1 MSGKRRQ
8 LGDSN
13 MVDADVLIVGG
24 GLAGLCCARRLCG
37 AGVTCRVLEASDAV
51 GGRARTDRM
60 EGFLLDR
67 GFQVLLTA
75 YPEAQQTLDYG
86 ALELHPF
93 EPGAL
98 VRCGGKF
105 QRLVDPWRRPR
116 HLLATAFSS
125 VGTLGDKLRIA
136 GLRRRVGRFTLEE
149 LYEQPEQTT
158 AERLRDEGFSTRII
172 ERFFR
177 PFLGG
182 VFLDRDL
189 ETSSRLF
196 TFVFRMFASGDAV
209 LPSQGMGAIAPQL
222 AERLPP
228 GTVCTNSA
236 VARLDEHG
244 VRLADGR
251 QLSGN
256 AIVVAT
262 ESPAAASLLGEP
274 QPPAGRS
281 VTCLYF
287 AAERPPLDEPIL
299 VLNGEGLGIVNN
311 LCVPSL
317 VSSTY
322 APPGAA
328 LVSVTVLGIP
338 AIDGHHLESA
348 VRQQLQEWFGN
359 QVQTWRHLRTYHIP
373 FALPAQSP
381 PALSPVAKSPQKP
394 RRDLALWRLFGH
406 RVHPGRDGFRTARQ
420 RRRFCPPR
428 GERR

>member
-1 MSGKRRQ
+1 
-8 LGDSN
+8 

-37 AGVTCRVLEASDAV
+37 AGVKCRVLEASDAV
-51 GGRARTDRM
+51 GGRARTDRID
-60 EGFLLDR
+60 GFLLDR

-75 YPEAQQTLDYG
+75 YPEAQQVLDYG
-86 ALELHPF
+86 ALDLQPF

-105 QRLVDPWRRPR
+105 QRLVDPWRRPQ

-136 GLRRRVGRFTLEE
+136 GLRRRVGRLSLEE

-158 AERLRDEGFSTRII
+158 AERLRDEGFSTKFI

-196 TFVFRMFASGDAV
+196 AFVFRMFASGDAV
-209 LPSQGMGAIAPQL
+209 LPSQGMGAIAQQL

-236 VARLDEHG
+236 VERLEEHG
-244 VRLADGR
+244 VRLTDGR
-251 QLSGN
+251 QLSGR

-262 ESPAAASLLGEP
+262 ESPTASRLLGEL
-274 QPPAGRS
+274 QPPAARS

-287 AAERPPLDEPIL
+287 AAERPPVDEPIL
-299 VLNGEGLGIVNN
+299 VLNGEGRGLVNN
-311 LCVPSL
+311 LCVPSQ
-317 VSSTY
+317 VSPAY

-328 LVSVTVLGIP
+328 LISATVLGIP
-338 AIDGHHLESA
+338 AIDERQLESS

-359 QVQTWRHLRTYHIP
+359 QVQTWRHLRTYRIP
-373 FALPAQSP
+373 LALPAQSP
-381 PALSPVAKSPQKP
+381 PALSPVEKSPRK
-394 RRDLALWRLFGH
+394 
-406 RVHPGRDGFRTARQ
+406 RDGLSVCGDYLDTASIQ
-420 RRRFCPPR
+420 GAMVSGRRAADDVLRWL
-428 GERR
+428 

>member
-1 MSGKRRQ
+1 M
-8 LGDSN
+8 N
-13 MVDADVLIVGG
+13 DADVLIVGG

-60 EGFLLDR
+60 DGFLLDR

-75 YPEAQQTLDYG
+75 YPEAQQTLDYR

-93 EPGAL
+93 EPGTL
-98 VRCGGKF
+98 VRCGGTF

-116 HLLATAFSS
+116 HLLATALSS

-136 GLRRRVGRFTLEE
+136 GLRRRVGRLTLEE

-158 AERLRDEGFSTRII
+158 SERLRDEGFSTGII

-196 TFVFRMFASGDAV
+196 AFVFRMFASGEAV
-209 LPSQGMGAIAPQL
+209 LPSQGMGAMAQQL
-222 AERLPP
+222 AERLPA

-236 VARLDEHG
+236 VTHLEEHG

-251 QLSGN
+251 RLGGK
-256 AIVVAT
+256 AVVVAT
-262 ESPAAASLLGEP
+262 ESPAAARLLGEP

-287 AAERPPLDEPIL
+287 AAERPPVDEPIL
-299 VLNGEGLGIVNN
+299 VLNGEGLGSVNN

-317 VSSTY
+317 VAPTY

-328 LVSVTVLGIP
+328 LISATVLGIP
-338 AIDGHHLESA
+338 AFDGHHLESS
-348 VRQQLQEWFGN
+348 VRQELQEWFGN

-381 PALSPVAKSPQKP
+381 PSLSPEAKPTKK
-394 RRDLALWRLFGH
+394 
-406 RVHPGRDGFRTARQ
+406 RDGLWICGDYLGSASIQ
-420 RRRFCPPR
+420 GAMVSGRRAAE
-428 GERR
+428 GVLQGSQK